1 MSEMGVSRFIICV
14 SFLLVSSAVLA
25 VDTDN
30 DGLSDNYEVSIGTN
44 PNDADSDG
52 DGIGDSVDTIME
64 RDGPILVLK
73 DTKWSS
79 EVIELRSNLEIGHGV
94 TLTIP
99 TGTTLN
105 GNGHEIVIYGALK
118 VEGENKNTKIHG
130 ATIKFSRFSDRI
142 GYLKVSDSVL
152 EEVSLL
158 APTGN
163 ASYGSFEIQ
172 DSLLKDISGMYLWYP
187 SRNSLIER
195 NIFQNFAGLSIGLN
209 TSDLIIRNNLFLN
222 QTTSFAIE
230 NWANYNDSLTVELNS
245 FLDTN
250 QIAIALKEGYSN
262 TNILAIN
269 NYFGT
274 IDESLIEARILDG
287 KDSLNYASVIEFSP
301 FLLEPHSDTPSL
313 LPVADA
319 DNDGLSDN
327 YELLIGTNPELA
339 DSDGDGVDDNF
350 DVMPLDPLEILDTD
364 SDGIG
369 NNADDDDDGDGLSDE
384 YEASIGTNPEL
395 ADTDNDG
402 TNDSIDELPLNP
414 EETKDKDGDGIG
426 NKADKDDDGDLVLDV
441 DDAFPFNKNESVDT
455 DGDRIGNNRDT
466 DDDGDGVPDT
476 LDEYPLD
483 SSESK
488 DTDGDGVGDNA
499 DVFPNDDKYS
509 KDADQDFIPD
519 AWEIKYGLD
528 PADPSDAALDHDR
541 DGLSALEEFQA
552 GTAPLRILDI
562 DGNGS
567 VDALT
572 DSLLITRYTF
582 GFTSEELIKGAI
594 GEGATRT
601 NSAEIEAYLD
611 SLMSNE

>member
-25 VDTDN
+25 VDADN

-339 DSDGDGVDDNF
+339 DSDGDGV
-350 DVMPLDPLEILDTD
+350 LDI
-364 SDGIG
+364 
-369 NNADDDDDGDGLSDE
+369 
-384 YEASIGTNPEL
+384 
-395 ADTDNDG
+395 
-402 TNDSIDELPLNP
+402 
-414 EETKDKDGDGIG
+414 
-426 NKADKDDDGDLVLDV
+426 
-441 DDAFPFNKNESVDT
+441 DDAFQFNKNESVDS
-455 DGDRIGNNRDT
+455 DGDGIGNNRDT

-582 GFTSEELIKGAI
+582 GFTGEELIKGAI

-601 NSAEIEAYLD
+601 NSAEIEAYLEA
-611 SLMSNE
+611 LIPEL